1 MVLTIFRAM
10 FTIFSL
16 ADSPVFKV
24 VPEDVTGDL
33 GAAVRLECRADSN
46 PPASYTWRLGEDRV
60 GTGNTDL

>member
-1 MVLTIFRAM
+1 MKIFRGM
-10 FTIFSL
+10 LTIFSL

-60 GTGNTDL
+60 GTGNTGL